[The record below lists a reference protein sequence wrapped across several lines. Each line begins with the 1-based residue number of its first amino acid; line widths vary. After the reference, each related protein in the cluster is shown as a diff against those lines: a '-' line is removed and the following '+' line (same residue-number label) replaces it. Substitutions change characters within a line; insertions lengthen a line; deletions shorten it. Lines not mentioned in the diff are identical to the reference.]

1 MAEFV
6 QFTLPDDR
14 PIYINVEHIEFFTP
28 DPDNPSHT
36 RIAFVGPEE
45 ALVVDASI
53 AEVLRVLKYF
63 LPQSKTDSYGR
74 RVMD

>member
-6 QFTLPDDR
+6 QFTMPDDS
-14 PIYINVEHIEFFTP
+14 PVYINVEHISFFTP
-28 DPDNPSHT
+28 DLDEPGHT
-36 RIAFVGPEE
+36 RIVYLGAGSV
-45 ALVVDASI
+45 VVDTSI
-53 AEVLRVLKYF
+53 AEVLKALKYF